1 MQAGRCVIHSASV
14 VSGGTVLDDG
24 WVEFDDGRI
33 TATGSGGSW
42 RALAGLDTAEV
53 VHGGEGWLT
62 PGLIDIHSHGGGSA
76 SFDDGPE
83 SVAAALEVHRYH
95 GTTRSVLSL
104 VTADLA
110 QLTQRLGAIADLAAG
125 DETILGSHLEGPF
138 LNRRHKGAHDPSL
151 LRNPDCAATET
162 LLEAGRGTICQITLA
177 PELPGG
183 IRAVSSFVEAGIA
196 VAVGHTDADYAKARE
211 AFDAGASILTH
222 AFNAMNG
229 LHHREPGPV
238 GAAIGTPHVT
248 LEVVN
253 DGVHLHPDVVRIAF
267 NAAPGR
273 IALVTDAM
281 AAAGAEDGEYRLGPL
296 AVTVSGGVA
305 RLTNGGAIAGS
316 TLTLDASLRRAVQ
329 QLGIALPAAVQ
340 ALTETPARAI
350 GRSRDLGRLDPG
362 FAADAVLLD
371 PDLRVKKVWA
381 AGHRVR

>member
-1 MQAGRCVIHSASV
+1 M
-14 VSGGTVLDDG
+14 DDS

-42 RALAGLDTAEV
+42 RALARLNTAEV
-53 VHGGEGWLT
+53 IDGGKGWLT
-62 PGLIDIHSHGGGSA
+62 PGFIDIHCHGGGGA
-76 SFDDGPE
+76 SFDDGPD
-83 SVAAALEVHRYH
+83 SVAAALSIHRHH

-110 QLTQRLGAIADLAAG
+110 QLTQRLDFIADLAVR

-138 LNRRHKGAHDPSL
+138 LDQRHKGAHDSSL

-162 LLEAGRGTICQITLA
+162 LLEASRGTIRQITLA
-177 PELPGG
+177 PELPNG
-183 IRAVSSFVEAGIA
+183 IRTVSSFVEAGIA
-196 VAVGHTDADYAKARE
+196 VAVGHTDANYAKARE

-222 AFNAMNG
+222 AFNAMKG

-238 GAAIGTPHVT
+238 GAAIATPHVI
-248 LEVVN
+248 LEIVN
-253 DGVHLHPDVVRIAF
+253 DGVHLHSDVVRIAF
-267 NAAPGR
+267 DAAPDR
-273 IALVTDAM
+273 IALITDAM
-281 AAAGAEDGEYRLGPL
+281 AAAGNDDGEYRLGSL
-296 AVTVSGGVA
+296 AVTVTRGVA

-329 QLGIALPAAVQ
+329 QLGITLPAAVQ

-350 GRSRDLGRLDPG
+350 GRSSDLGRLDPG

-371 PDLRVKKVWA
+371 AGLEVKKVWA

>member
-1 MQAGRCVIHSASV
+1 
-14 VSGGTVLDDG
+14 
-24 WVEFDDGRI
+24 
-33 TATGSGGSW
+33 
-42 RALAGLDTAEV
+42 
-53 VHGGEGWLT
+53 
-62 PGLIDIHSHGGGSA
+62 
-76 SFDDGPE
+76 
-83 SVAAALEVHRYH
+83 
-95 GTTRSVLSL
+95 
-104 VTADLA
+104 
-110 QLTQRLGAIADLAAG
+110 
-125 DETILGSHLEGPF
+125 
-138 LNRRHKGAHDPSL
+138 
-151 LRNPDCAATET
+151 
-162 LLEAGRGTICQITLA
+162 
-177 PELPGG
+177 
-183 IRAVSSFVEAGIA
+183 
-196 VAVGHTDADYAKARE
+196 
-211 AFDAGASILTH
+211 
-222 AFNAMNG
+222 
-229 LHHREPGPV
+229 
-238 GAAIGTPHVT
+238 
-248 LEVVN
+248 
-253 DGVHLHPDVVRIAF
+253 VVRIAF